1 MFKIA
6 PTALQRAQLVPRQQA
21 AAKLVPQLVPALTAD
36 ARLVP
41 SLQGLALQ
49 GQLLQ
54 SQPTYDTFAC
64 STRH

>member
-21 AAKLVPQLVPALTAD
+21 TAAKLVPQLVPALTAD

-41 SLQGLALQ
+41 SLQGQ
-49 GQLLQ
+49 SLQ
-54 SQPTYDTFAC
+54 SQPTRDTFAC